1 MPQQERRAFCSE
13 ISLENAEPL
22 AATASRVDH
31 WLLVEY
37 RGLWSH
43 DALAGSG
50 LSDQV
55 KAHLREQAAARPY
68 TKLLLVRRTQR
79 RRRPGLAI
87 HWGSSPERG
96 GALYRADL
104 EGYDD
109 LLELDL
115 TAPGKPLGHPLLLVC
130 THGKHDRCCARYGRP
145 LCQALDEQAEDDW
158 VWQSS
163 HIGGDRFAG
172 NVVFLPE
179 GLYFGRVGPGGAGGA
194 AVLRPGAGGYAGDT
208 PSQREAWPVLDEYLA
223 GRIDV
228 EHYRGRS
235 CYGFATQAAERAVRE
250 AAGLWGIEDLELAGR
265 DGAVIRFR
273 AGGRLYEV
281 EVTHAAGELTYLTCT
296 AEALRHPRRYAAR
309 ILRESA
315 A

>member
-1 MPQQERRAFCSE
+1 MPERVESSRAFCSE
-13 ISLENAEPL
+13 VSLENAEPL

-37 RGLWSH
+37 QGLWSH

-55 KAHLREQAAARPY
+55 KAHLREQAAARSG
-68 TKLLLVRRTQR
+68 TKLLLLRQTR
-79 RRRPGLAI
+79 RRGRTGLAV

-96 GALYRADL
+96 SELFRA
-104 EGYDD
+104 EVEAYDD

-115 TAPGKPLGHPLLLVC
+115 TAPGEPLGHPLLLVC

-145 LCQALDEQAEDDW
+145 LYQALDEQVEEDW

-163 HIGGDRFAG
+163 HVGGDRFAG
-172 NVVFLPE
+172 NAVFLPE
-179 GLYFGRVGPGGAGGA
+179 GLYFGRVGPG
-194 AVLRPGAGGYAGDT
+194 
-208 PSQREAWPVLDEYLA
+208 EAWPVLDEYLA
-223 GRIDV
+223 GRIHL

-235 CYGFATQAAERAVRE
+235 CYPFAVQAAERAVRE
-250 AAGLWGIEDLELAGR
+250 ATGLRGIDDLELAGR
-265 DGAVIRFR
+265 DGALVRFR
-273 AGGRLYEV
+273 AAGRLYDV
-281 EVTHAAGELTYLTCT
+281 EVTSEPGALTYLTCA

>member
-1 MPQQERRAFCSE
+1 MPERKEFCSE
-13 ISLENAEPL
+13 ESREHAELL

-37 RGLWSH
+37 RGLWGH

-55 KAHLREQAAARPY
+55 KAHLLEQAAARPHS
-68 TKLLLVRRTQR
+68 KLLFVRRTER
-79 RRRPGLAI
+79 RGQPGLAVL
-87 HWGSSPERG
+87 WGSSPERG
-96 GALYRADL
+96 GTLSCVELD
-104 EGYDD
+104 GYED
-109 LLELDL
+109 LLDLDL
-115 TAPGKPLGHPLLLVC
+115 TAPGEPLGHPLLLVC

-145 LCQALDEQAEDDW
+145 LYQSLSEQAEEDW

-172 NVVFLPE
+172 NVVFLPD
-179 GLYFGRVGPGGAGGA
+179 GLYFGRVGPG
-194 AVLRPGAGGYAGDT
+194 
-208 PSQREAWPVLDEYLA
+208 EAWPVLDEYLA
-223 GRIDV
+223 RRIEL

-235 CYGFATQAAERAVRE
+235 CYDFVEQAAERAVRE
-250 AAGLWGIEDLELAGR
+250 AAGLRGIDDLELTGR
-265 DGAVIRFR
+265 GRQVISFR
-273 AGGRLYEV
+273 AGGRAYDV
-281 EVTHAAGELTYLTCT
+281 EVTPAPGPLTYLTCSADT
-296 AEALRHPRRYAAR
+296 LRHPQHYGAR

>member
-1 MPQQERRAFCSE
+1 MTEPRAFCSE
-13 ISLENAEPL
+13 VSTENAEPL

-55 KAHLREQAAARPY
+55 KAHLRDQAAARAGS
-68 TKLLLVRRTQR
+68 KLLLVRQTQR
-79 RRRPGLAI
+79 RGRPGLAV

-96 GALYRADL
+96 GELFRA
-104 EGYDD
+104 EVEAYDD

-115 TAPGKPLGHPLLLVC
+115 TAPGEPLGHPLLLVC

-145 LCQALDEQAEDDW
+145 LYQALDEQVEEDW

-163 HIGGDRFAG
+163 HVGGDRFAG
-172 NVVFLPE
+172 NAVFLPQ
-179 GLYFGRVGPGGAGGA
+179 GLYFGRVGPG
-194 AVLRPGAGGYAGDT
+194 
-208 PSQREAWPVLDEYLA
+208 EAWPVLDEYLA
-223 GRIDV
+223 GRIHL

-235 CYGFATQAAERAVRE
+235 CYPFAVQAAERAVRE
-250 AAGLWGIEDLELAGR
+250 AAGLRGIDDLELAGR
-265 DGAVIRFR
+265 DGALVRFR
-273 AGGRLYEV
+273 AAGRLYDV
-281 EVTHAAGELTYLTCT
+281 EVTSEPGALTYLTCA
-296 AEALRHPRRYAAR
+296 AEMLRHPRRYAAR